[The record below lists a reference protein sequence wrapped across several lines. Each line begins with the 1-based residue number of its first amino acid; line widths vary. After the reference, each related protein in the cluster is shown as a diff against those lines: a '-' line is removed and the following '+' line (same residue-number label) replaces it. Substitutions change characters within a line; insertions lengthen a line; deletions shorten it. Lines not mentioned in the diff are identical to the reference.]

1 MSNSTQ
7 FLDLIAVA
15 QASKEVT
22 ANALFDAMSPA
33 AIFGRREAGCSG
45 LTWAYYGGWLFIT
58 GGFIQ
63 QIPNGTVTLTAS
75 ANNRIEVDNVG
86 TVFVHTNPSGFTPG
100 RLPLYLVVTGT
111 ASVTSWHDYRSMP
124 WPIPLFSRAVETVT
138 TADVTVTLSSR
149 ADYIEVNGALT
160 ENRNL
165 IVPANGQWSI
175 FNNTTGAFTLTVK
188 TASGTGVAVGQT
200 KRCILI
206 ADGTNVVRVTPD
218 V

>member
-45 LTWAYYGGWLFIT
+45 LTWAYYGGWMYTT
-58 GGFIQ
+58 GGALQ
-63 QIPNGTVTLTAS
+63 QIQNGSVTLTAS
-75 ANNRIEVDNVG
+75 ANNLIEVDNAG
-86 TVFVHTNPSGFTPG
+86 TVFVHTNANFTSG
-100 RLPLYLVVTGT
+100 RLPLYLVVTGST
-111 ASVTSWHDYRSMP
+111 SVTSWQDYRALP

-138 TADVTVTLSSR
+138 TADVTVTLSAR
-149 ADYIEVNGALT
+149 ADYIEVTGALT
-160 ENRNL
+160 GNRNL

-175 FNNTTGAFTLTVK
+175 FNNTTGGFTLTVK

-206 ADGTNVVRVTPD
+206 ADGTNVVRLTPD

>member
-45 LTWAYYGGWLFIT
+45 LTWAYYGGWMYTT
-58 GGFIQ
+58 GGALQ
-63 QIPNGTVTLTAS
+63 QIQNGSVTLTAS
-75 ANNRIEVDNVG
+75 ANNRIEVDNAG
-86 TVFVHTNPSGFTPG
+86 AVFVHTNANFTSG
-100 RLPLYLVVTGT
+100 RLPLYLVVTGST
-111 ASVTSWHDYRSMP
+111 SVTSWQDYRALP

-138 TADVTVTLSSR
+138 TADVTVTLSAR
-149 ADYIEVNGALT
+149 ADYIEVTGALT
-160 ENRNL
+160 GNRNL

-175 FNNTTGAFTLTVK
+175 FNSTTGAFTLTVK

-206 ADGTNVVRVTPD
+206 ADGTNVVRLTPD

>member
-45 LTWAYYGGWLFIT
+45 LTWAYYGGWMYTT
-58 GGFIQ
+58 GGTLQ
-63 QIPNGTVTLTAS
+63 QIPNGTLTLTAN
-75 ANNRIEVDNVG
+75 ANNRVEVDNAG
-86 TVFVHTNPSGFTPG
+86 TVFVHANPAGFTPG
-100 RLPLYLVVTGT
+100 RLPLYLIVTAAAT
-111 ASVTSWHDYRSMP
+111 VASWHDYRALP
-124 WPIPLFSRAVETVT
+124 WPVGMFLRAIETVT
-138 TADVTVTLSSR
+138 TADVTVALSAR
-149 ADYIEVNGALT
+149 ADYIEVTGALT
-160 ENRNL
+160 GNRNL

-175 FNNTTGAFTLTVK
+175 FNNTTGAYTLTVK
-188 TASGTGVAVGQT
+188 TSSGSGVVVGQT

-206 ADGTNVVRVTPD
+206 ADGTNVVRLTPD

>member
-15 QASKEVT
+15 QASKEIT

-45 LTWAYYGGWLFIT
+45 LTWAYYGGWMYST
-58 GGFIQ
+58 GGTLQ
-63 QIPNGTVTLTAS
+63 QIQNGTVTLTAS
-75 ANNRIEVDNVG
+75 ANNRVEVDNAG
-86 TVFVHTNPSGFTPG
+86 SVFVHTNASFTPG

-111 ASVTSWHDYRSMP
+111 ASVTSWQDYRALP
-124 WPIPLFSRAVETVT
+124 WPIPLFSRALETVT
-138 TADVTVTLSSR
+138 TADVTVTLSAR
-149 ADYIEVNGALT
+149 ADYIEVAGALT
-160 ENRNL
+160 GNRNL
-165 IVPANGQWSI
+165 ILPANGQWSI

-206 ADGTNVVRVTPD
+206 AYGTNVVRLTPD

>member
-45 LTWAYYGGWLFIT
+45 LTWAYYGGWMYTT
-58 GGFIQ
+58 GGALQ
-63 QIPNGTVTLTAS
+63 QIQNGSVTLTAS
-75 ANNRIEVDNVG
+75 ANNRIEVDNAG
-86 TVFVHTNPSGFTPG
+86 AVFVHTNANFTSG
-100 RLPLYLVVTGT
+100 RLPLYLVVTGST
-111 ASVTSWHDYRSMP
+111 SVTSWQDYRALP

-138 TADVTVTLSSR
+138 TADVTVTLSAR
-149 ADYIEVNGALT
+149 ADYIEVTGALT
-160 ENRNL
+160 GNRNL

-188 TASGTGVAVGQT
+188 TASGTGVEVGQT

-206 ADGTNVVRVTPD
+206 ADGTNVVRLTPE

>member
-22 ANALFDAMSPA
+22 ANAVFDAMSPA

-45 LTWAYYGGWLFIT
+45 LTWAYYGGWMYTT
-58 GGFIQ
+58 GGALQ
-63 QIPNGTVTLTAS
+63 QIQNGSVTLTAS
-75 ANNRIEVDNVG
+75 ANNRIEVDNAG
-86 TVFVHTNPSGFTPG
+86 AVFVHTNANFTSG
-100 RLPLYLVVTGT
+100 RLPLYLVVTGST
-111 ASVTSWHDYRSMP
+111 SVTSWQDYRALP

-138 TADVTVTLSSR
+138 TADVTVTLSAR
-149 ADYIEVNGALT
+149 ADYIEVTGALT
-160 ENRNL
+160 GNRNL

-188 TASGTGVAVGQT
+188 TASGTGVEVGQT

-206 ADGTNVVRVTPD
+206 ADGTNVVRLTPE

>member
-45 LTWAYYGGWLFIT
+45 LTWAYYGGWMYTT
-58 GGFIQ
+58 GGALQ
-63 QIPNGTVTLTAS
+63 QIPNGTRTLTAN
-75 ANNRIEVDNVG
+75 ANNRVEVDNAG
-86 TVFVHTNPSGFTPG
+86 TVFVHTNANFTSG
-100 RLPLYLVVTGT
+100 RLPLYLVVTGST
-111 ASVTSWHDYRSMP
+111 SVTSWQDYRALP

-138 TADVTVTLSSR
+138 TADVTVTLSAR
-149 ADYIEVNGALT
+149 ADYIEVTGALT
-160 ENRNL
+160 GNRNL

-175 FNNTTGAFTLTVK
+175 FNNTTGAYTLTVK
-188 TASGTGVAVGQT
+188 TSSGSGVVVGQT

-206 ADGTNVVRVTPD
+206 ADGTNVVRLTPD

>member
-45 LTWAYYGGWLFIT
+45 LTWAYYGGWMYTT
-58 GGFIQ
+58 GGALQ
-63 QIPNGTVTLTAS
+63 QIQNGSVTLTAS
-75 ANNRIEVDNVG
+75 ANNLIEVDNAG
-86 TVFVHTNPSGFTPG
+86 TVFVHTNANFTSG
-100 RLPLYLVVTGT
+100 RLPLYLVVTGST
-111 ASVTSWHDYRSMP
+111 SVTSWQDYRALP

-138 TADVTVTLSSR
+138 TADVTVTLSAR
-149 ADYIEVNGALT
+149 ADYIEVTGALT
-160 ENRNL
+160 GNRNL

-206 ADGTNVVRVTPD
+206 ADGTNVVRLTPD

>member
-45 LTWAYYGGWLFIT
+45 LTWAYYGGWMYTT
-58 GGFIQ
+58 GGTLQ
-63 QIPNGTVTLTAS
+63 QIQNGTVTLTAS
-75 ANNRIEVDNVG
+75 ANNRVEVDNAG
-86 TVFVHTNPSGFTPG
+86 SVFAHTNATFTPG
-100 RLPLYLVVTGT
+100 RLPLYLVVAGT
-111 ASVTSWHDYRSMP
+111 ASVTSWQDYRALP

-138 TADVTVTLSSR
+138 TADVTVTLSAR
-149 ADYIEVNGALT
+149 ADYIEVTGALT
-160 ENRNL
+160 GNRNL

-175 FNNTTGAFTLTVK
+175 FNNTTGGFTLTVK

-206 ADGTNVVRVTPD
+206 ADGTNVVRLTPD

>member
-45 LTWAYYGGWLFIT
+45 LTWAYYGGWMYTT
-58 GGFIQ
+58 GGTLQ
-63 QIPNGTVTLTAS
+63 QIPNGTRTLTAN
-75 ANNRIEVDNVG
+75 ANNRVEVDNAG
-86 TVFVHTNPSGFTPG
+86 TVFVHTNPAGFTPG
-100 RLPLYLVVTGT
+100 RLPLYLIVTAAAT
-111 ASVTSWHDYRSMP
+111 VASWHDYRALP
-124 WPIPLFSRAVETVT
+124 WPVGMFLRAIETVT
-138 TADVTVTLSSR
+138 TADVTVTLSAR
-149 ADYIEVNGALT
+149 ADYIEVTGALT
-160 ENRNL
+160 GDRNL

-175 FNNTTGAFTLTVK
+175 FNNTTGAYTLTVK
-188 TASGTGVAVGQT
+188 TSSGSGVVVGQT

-206 ADGTNVVRVTPD
+206 ADGTNVVRLTPD

>member
-45 LTWAYYGGWLFIT
+45 LTWAYYGGWMYTT
-58 GGFIQ
+58 GGALQ
-63 QIPNGTVTLTAS
+63 QIQNGIVTLTAS
-75 ANNRIEVDNVG
+75 ANNRIEVDNAG
-86 TVFVHTNPSGFTPG
+86 TVFVHTNANFTSG
-100 RLPLYLVVTGT
+100 RLPLYLVVTGST
-111 ASVTSWHDYRSMP
+111 SVTSWQDYRALP

-138 TADVTVTLSSR
+138 TADVTVTLSAR
-149 ADYIEVNGALT
+149 ADYIEVTGALT
-160 ENRNL
+160 GNRNL

-175 FNNTTGAFTLTVK
+175 FNNTTGAYTLTVK
-188 TASGTGVAVGQT
+188 TSSGSGVVVGQT

-206 ADGTNVVRVTPD
+206 ADGTNVVRLTPD

>member
-45 LTWAYYGGWLFIT
+45 LTWAYYGGWMYTT
-58 GGFIQ
+58 GGTLHQIQ
-63 QIPNGTVTLTAS
+63 NGTVTLTAS
-75 ANNRIEVDNVG
+75 ANNRVEVDNAGV
-86 TVFVHTNPSGFTPG
+86 VFVHTNAAGFTPG

-124 WPIPLFSRAVETVT
+124 WPITTLSRAVETVT
-138 TADVTVTLSSR
+138 TADVTVTLSAR
-149 ADYIEVNGALT
+149 ADYIEVTGALT
-160 ENRNL
+160 GNRNL

-188 TASGTGVAVGQT
+188 TQSGTGVSVGQT

>member
-45 LTWAYYGGWLFIT
+45 LTWAYYGGWMYTT
-58 GGFIQ
+58 GGALQ
-63 QIPNGTVTLTAS
+63 QIQNGIVTLTAS
-75 ANNRIEVDNVG
+75 ANNRIEVDNAG
-86 TVFVHTNPSGFTPG
+86 TVFVHTNANFTSG
-100 RLPLYLVVTGT
+100 RLPLYLVVTGST
-111 ASVTSWHDYRSMP
+111 SVTSWQDYRALP

-138 TADVTVTLSSR
+138 TADVTVALSAR
-149 ADYIEVNGALT
+149 ADYIEVTGALT
-160 ENRNL
+160 GDRNL

-175 FNNTTGAFTLTVK
+175 FNNTTGAYTLTVK
-188 TASGTGVAVGQT
+188 TSSGSGVVVGQT

-206 ADGTNVVRVTPD
+206 ADGTNVVRLTPD

>member
-45 LTWAYYGGWLFIT
+45 LTWAYYGGWMYTT
-58 GGFIQ
+58 GGALQ
-63 QIPNGTVTLTAS
+63 QIQNGSVTLTAS
-75 ANNRIEVDNVG
+75 ANNRIEVDNAG
-86 TVFVHTNPSGFTPG
+86 TVFVHTNANFTSG
-100 RLPLYLVVTGT
+100 RLPLYLVVTGA
-111 ASVTSWHDYRSMP
+111 ASVTSWQDYRALP

-138 TADVTVTLSSR
+138 TADVTVTLSAR
-149 ADYIEVNGALT
+149 ADYIEVTGALT
-160 ENRNL
+160 GNRNL

-200 KRCILI
+200 KLCILI
-206 ADGTNVVRVTPD
+206 ADGTNVVRLTPD

>member
-45 LTWAYYGGWLFIT
+45 LTWAYYGGWMYTT
-58 GGFIQ
+58 GGALQ
-63 QIPNGTVTLTAS
+63 QIQNGSVTLTAS
-75 ANNRIEVDNVG
+75 ANNLIEVDNAG
-86 TVFVHTNPSGFTPG
+86 TVFVHTNANFTSG
-100 RLPLYLVVTGT
+100 RLPLYLVVTGST
-111 ASVTSWHDYRSMP
+111 SVTSWQDYRALP

-138 TADVTVTLSSR
+138 TADVTVTLSAR
-149 ADYIEVNGALT
+149 ADYIEVTGALT
-160 ENRNL
+160 GNRNL

-175 FNNTTGAFTLTVK
+175 FNNTMGAFTLTVK

-206 ADGTNVVRVTPD
+206 ADGTNVVRLTPD

>member
-1 MSNSTQ
+1 MANSTQ

-45 LTWAYYGGWLFIT
+45 LTWAYYGGWMYTT
-58 GGFIQ
+58 GGALQ
-63 QIPNGTVTLTAS
+63 QIQNGSVTLTAS
-75 ANNRIEVDNVG
+75 ANNRIEVDNAG
-86 TVFVHTNPSGFTPG
+86 AVFVHTNANFTSG
-100 RLPLYLVVTGT
+100 RLPLYLVVTGST
-111 ASVTSWHDYRSMP
+111 SVTSWQDYRALP

-138 TADVTVTLSSR
+138 TADVTVTLSAR

-160 ENRNL
+160 GNRNL

-206 ADGTNVVRVTPD
+206 ADGTNVVRLTPD

>member
-15 QASKEVT
+15 QACKEVT

-45 LTWAYYGGWLFIT
+45 LTLADYGGWMYTT
-58 GGFIQ
+58 GGTLQ
-63 QIPNGTVTLTAS
+63 QIPNGTLTLTAN
-75 ANNRIEVDNVG
+75 ANNRVEVDNAGV
-86 TVFVHTNPSGFTPG
+86 VFVHTNPAGFTPG
-100 RLPLYLVVTGT
+100 RLPLYLIVTAAAT
-111 ASVTSWHDYRSMP
+111 VASWHDYRALP
-124 WPIPLFSRAVETVT
+124 WPVGMFLRAIETVT
-138 TADVTVTLSSR
+138 TADVTVALSAR
-149 ADYIEVNGALT
+149 ADYIEVTGALT
-160 ENRNL
+160 GNRNL

-175 FNNTTGAFTLTVK
+175 FNNTTGAYTLTVK
-188 TASGTGVAVGQT
+188 TSSGSGVVVGQT

-206 ADGTNVVRVTPD
+206 ADGTNVVRLTPD